1 MKGSS
6 ATYVYC
12 VVKSAKAPALGRSSS
27 KAQPVP
33 RGLEG
38 TGKPRFLDAGDGFY
52 MLAATAPL
60 DLYDAP
66 VIDGKLR
73 DLDWVGGRAAEHEG
87 VVEFATNLGTVV
99 PMKLFTMFGSDE
111 RAVENVR
118 GMKKSLH
125 RVVERIEGCE
135 EWGLRILFDE
145 ARATRAAAES
155 ARGSKPTSGKDF
167 LLRKKVLNDER
178 HSSGARGAAE
188 VEALYQ
194 RLTKT
199 CRSAKK
205 RAAPNREL
213 AGRVLLDAVFLV
225 PHSSISAVRKTVTAS
240 AKKLAA
246 DGFDVSFTG
255 PWPAYSF
262 IGAK

>member
-1 MKGSS
+1 MKDN

-12 VVKSAKAPALGRSSS
+12 VVKSSKAPALGRSRS
-27 KAQPVP
+27 KAKPCP
-33 RGLEG
+33 PGLEG

-60 DLYDAP
+60 ELYDGP

-87 VVEFATNLGTVV
+87 VVEFATDLGTVV
-99 PMKLFTMFGSDE
+99 PMKLFTMFGDDA
-111 RAVENVR
+111 RAIDNVR
-118 GMKKSLH
+118 GMKKSLQ
-125 RVVERIEGCE
+125 RVVERIEDCE

-145 ARATRAAAES
+145 ARAARAAAEA
-155 ARGSKPTSGKDF
+155 ARGAKPTSGKDF

-178 HSSGARGAAE
+178 RSSGARGAAE
-188 VEALYQ
+188 VDELYQ
-194 RLTKT
+194 RLAKT

-213 AGRVLLDAVFLV
+213 AGSVLLDAVFLV
-225 PHSSISAVRKTVTAS
+225 PRSSVSAVRKTVTAS
-240 AKKLAA
+240 AKKLVA
-246 DGFDVSFTG
+246 DGFDVALTG

-262 IGAK
+262 IGGK